1 MAGFTGFTRVAGS
14 TWFGKSVAVLMIVGS
29 MSVVARGQLPRN
41 AGAEKR
47 GDSLTN
53 AWDHFSVDVSI
64 RRLRLDGD
72 GRRSGPAEPDLTYR
86 WERQQKGVG
95 WSTTMTVLP
104 GAAPVVESIDGP
116 RALKPMDRAV
126 ARIED
131 DEDGTPLRFYDARG
145 RKIDVPSFEDLRKR
159 SAGEPSFA
167 RELEA
172 LGSIASASRPPSP
185 GREWVD
191 ALVVPKARKDARK
204 RSIEGKFGRARGEV
218 RGLDQFLTAGPDGQ
232 QELLVER
239 AFQVPVEINVMKDG
253 TLVSH
258 TRIAYEP
265 GADDVLIRRSVRIE
279 EMTPGGADGKPGR
292 TVSEI
297 QFTNLRLE
305 KKGGSR

>member
-1 MAGFTGFTRVAGS
+1 
-14 TWFGKSVAVLMIVGS
+14 
-29 MSVVARGQLPRN
+29 MSVVAQGQLPRN
-41 AGAEKR
+41 VSTDRQGDRVAAG
-47 GDSLTN
+47 
-53 AWDHFSVDVSI
+53 WDHFSVDVSI
-64 RRLRLDGD
+64 RRLRLDSG
-72 GRRSGPAEPDLTYR
+72 GKPSGPAEPDVMYR
-86 WERQQKGVG
+86 WERQQKGGG
-95 WSTTMTVLP
+95 WATTMTVLP
-104 GAAPVVESIDGP
+104 GAAPVVQSIDGP
-116 RALKPMDRAV
+116 RALKPSDRAV

-145 RKIDVPSFEDLRKR
+145 GKIDVPTFEDLRN
-159 SAGEPSFA
+159 SSPVEPSFG

-172 LGSIASASRPPSP
+172 LKSIASAPRPPSP

-191 ALVVPKARKDARK
+191 ALVVPKAKTDARK
-204 RSIEGKFGRARGEV
+204 RSLEGKFGRSRGEV
-218 RGLDQFLTAGPDGQ
+218 RGLDQFVTAGPDGQ
-232 QELLVER
+232 QEILVER

-253 TLVSH
+253 ALVSH

-279 EMTPGGADGKPGR
+279 EAAPGGADGKSGR